1 MFCPNFSLHVYTVYA
16 CLEKSGLNY
25 LTTNHALAPSPP
37 VQVFIKLDVDAPL
50 LTNPTP
56 CNSTTDT
63 DNQPISHGQ
72 PIFTES
78 T

>member
-1 MFCPNFSLHVYTVYA
+1 M
-16 CLEKSGLNY
+16 
-25 LTTNHALAPSPP
+25 TNHALALAPP
-37 VQVFIKLDVDAPL
+37 VQVFIKLDGDAPL
-50 LTNPTP
+50 MTNLTP

-63 DNQPISHGQ
+63 DNQHISHGQ